1 MSWSKLRHVSTSA
14 TLMLLFSVMALSGCE
29 RKEKVLDIETPAGD
43 IEVER
48 SKESGKIDVDVDID
62 RK

>member
-1 MSWSKLRHVSTSA
+1 MQEIRNMFRSLMIL
-14 TLMLLFSVMALSGCE
+14 TLLCGSLSGLPGCSQ
-29 RKEKVLDIETPAGD
+29 KEKVIDIETPAGD

-48 SKESGKIDVDVDID
+48 SKDTGKIDIDVDVD